1 MEIIGGGGGLE
12 GGGEGLERRST
23 TVVVVGFVV
32 RSYSFCDILGVF
44 SFLLER
50 KHVFDGSMEGGRGLK

>member
-23 TVVVVGFVV
+23 TVVLVGFVV
-32 RSYSFCDILGVF
+32 RSSSFCDILGVF
-44 SFLLER
+44 SFLFRE
-50 KHVFDGSMEGGRGLK
+50 KTCF

>member
-44 SFLLER
+44 SFQIGR
-50 KHVFDGSMEGGRGLK
+50 AHV